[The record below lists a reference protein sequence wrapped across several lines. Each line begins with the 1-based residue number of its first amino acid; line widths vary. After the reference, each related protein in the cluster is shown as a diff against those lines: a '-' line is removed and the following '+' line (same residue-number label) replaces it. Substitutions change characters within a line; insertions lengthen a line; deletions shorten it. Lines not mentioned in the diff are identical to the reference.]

1 MGSKANPTVIGAF
14 VVGAVVLIVAA
25 ILLFSGGQFFTKK
38 SFWVMYFDSG
48 VTGLNAGAPVR
59 FRGVQVGQVTDV
71 VALHDPKTNTILIE
85 VLVETTPGHIT
96 SVASRTAVAPTM
108 SQQEMLNVMIQR
120 GLRASLASQSMLTG
134 LLYIELDYHPG
145 TPVKL
150 LGLNKQYVEVPTV
163 PSSMEQMLANVQ
175 TVINNLDRLPLNE
188 LLAKIIA
195 MFDQINTILTSSK
208 LAQTLLD
215 VNVMAGDA
223 KQALKDAIA
232 KTPEVVNRVEA
243 ETIDTL
249 KSARA
254 ALVDVQKLVR
264 NVNGQVDPLSASLKV
279 TLSDTQGALQ
289 QANKTL
295 VDLDKAMRPAL
306 AEADKALAA
315 ASNVIGPDSVL
326 VTDLSRALREIED
339 AAKAI
344 RVLSDTLQRNPEI
357 LLRGKGR

>member
-25 ILLFSGGQFFTKK
+25 ILLFSGGQFFAQKN
-38 SFWVMYFDSG
+38 FYVMYFDG
-48 VTGLNAGAPVR
+48 AVTGLNAGAPVR

-71 VALHDPKTNTILIE
+71 VALHDPKNNDILIE
-85 VLVETTPGHIT
+85 VVVETTPGHIL
-96 SVASRTAVAPTM
+96 SVGARTAIAPTA
-108 SQQEMLNVMIQR
+108 SQEEMLNIMIKR

-134 LLYIELDYHPG
+134 LLYIELDFHPD

-150 LGLNKQYVEVPTV
+150 WGLNKHYVEVPTV
-163 PSSMEQMLANVQ
+163 PSAMEQMFANVQ
-175 TVINNLDRLPLNE
+175 NVVRDLGRLPLNE

-195 MFDQINTILTSSK
+195 MFDHINTLLTSSK
-208 LAQTLLD
+208 LHDTLLD
-215 VNVMAGDA
+215 VNVIAADA

-232 KTPEVVNRVEA
+232 KTPGMVNKVED
-243 ETIDTL
+243 ETLDTL
-249 KSARA
+249 KAARV

-264 NVNGQVDPLSASLKV
+264 NVNAQVEPLSAGLKV

-289 QANKTL
+289 EAK
-295 VDLDKAMRPAL
+295 KAL
-306 AEADKALAA
+306 ADVDRALRPVLTQADKALGSAA
-315 ASNVIGPDSVL
+315 AVLNEDSVVL
-326 VTDLSRALREIED
+326 TDLSRALREIED

-344 RVLSDTLQRNPEI
+344 RVLADMIQRNPEV